1 MANEEGGGKLGLE
14 QAKVI
19 RDYMESV
26 LNSRIKWERSFCSL
40 FLGHVSMWPQT
51 VSAVCLGV
59 AERRGSP
66 LGRPVGAKSPRQ
78 SKLPIYWSNLLDQT
92 TNGVQG

>member
-26 LNSRIKWERSFCSL
+26 LNSRIK
-40 FLGHVSMWPQT
+40 
-51 VSAVCLGV
+51 
-59 AERRGSP
+59 
-66 LGRPVGAKSPRQ
+66 
-78 SKLPIYWSNLLDQT
+78 
-92 TNGVQG
+92 